1 MNILESSNQVQFKDE
16 SEGEDST
23 EENYEV
29 TQTN

>member
-1 MNILESSNQVQFKDE
+1 MNILESSNEVELKEE

-29 TQTN
+29 T